1 MALKSMRINKH
12 WSQEDLAQASGLNVR
27 TIQRIE
33 RTHRAG
39 LDSLKSLAA
48 AFDIDVSELR
58 EQLKTTHDDDD
69 NKEVRANKIIQFF
82 SISTGLILLLIF
94 PLMSALK
101 DPSNWGPFAAMC
113 FSWVLIVGALA
124 WLTFGASWK
133 EKIISR
139 L

>member
-1 MALKSMRINKH
+1 MRINKH
-12 WSQEDLAQASGLNVR
+12 WSQEDLAQASGLNVG
-27 TIQRIE
+27 TVQRIK
-33 RTHRAG
+33 RTHTAG

-48 AFDIDVSELR
+48 AFDIYVSELR

-69 NKEVRANKIIQFF
+69 NKEVRANKIFQFF
-82 SISTGLILLLIF
+82 SIAIGLFLLLIL
-94 PLMSALK
+94 PIMSALK
-101 DPSNWGPFAAMC
+101 DPPNWGPFTAMC

-124 WLTFGASWK
+124 WLTFGVSWK